1 MMQRASHPPRPTDSR
16 QAGFTLMN
24 VLVAAL
30 IFGLGVLGM
39 LRSFVGV
46 TSAATQNSNVSVL
59 ASLSDGFLAVVQ
71 ANSAL
76 LVNTSFAPK
85 TFNQVNYTTAPAVLQ
100 PWLLQATT
108 ALPAGQVT
116 IATGPDS
123 ASGAACT
130 RYGGC
135 TVTLTIQWTQV
146 GAGGSANLN
155 RTQTFFYQ
163 LGQ

>member
-1 MMQRASHPPRPTDSR
+1 MMPRSPHSSRPTASR

-39 LRSFVGV
+39 LRSVVGV
-46 TSAATQNSNVSVL
+46 TAAATQNSNVSVVG
-59 ASLSDGFLAVVQ
+59 SLSDGFLAVVQ

-76 LVNTSFAPK
+76 LGNASFAPK
-85 TFNQVNYTTAPAVLQ
+85 TFTQANYTTAPAALQ
-100 PWLLQATT
+100 DWLLQTTT
-108 ALPAGQVT
+108 ALPAAQVKIT
-116 IATGPDS
+116 TDKDS
-123 ASGAACT
+123 ASGAACS

-135 TVTLTIQWTQV
+135 TVTLEIQWTQV